1 MKSGIHKLILPA
13 LIMLAQV
20 AEAQTEAPAATK
32 SDSNWFVYGLAAL
45 ALLIVI
51 YIIVQVSENLMAI
64 EAKRLGADKSG
75 ANFSLFPQ
83 MRELFNAKQPG
94 YVGGEPLFTL
104 HKGFDINLEG
114 EAAPQINTKVK
125 ASTYAVLPANFRG
138 NSPIPKMEVEVGA
151 IVKAGDP
158 LFHDK
163 SQPDIKY
170 CAPVSGE
177 VIAINRGEKRAI
189 KEVVILADMDMQYR
203 EFKAPDLGKCTREE
217 LVRFLL
223 DSGVWPM
230 IRRRPFD
237 IIPDPT
243 EVPRDIFISTFDT
256 APLAPDLNFVVEG
269 KGAAFQKGLD
279 VLGHL
284 TSGKVFLGLDARGDN
299 PPSAVFTQA
308 TGVEKYWFRG
318 KHPAGNVGVQI
329 HHIKPINTGDSVWV
343 MGVQEVITLG
353 TLFTEG
359 RFDTARVIA
368 LTGAELE
375 APQYVKTYLGASISD
390 LVKGNLKGKHV
401 RIISGDVLTG
411 EHKAENGFLNYWD
424 DQVTVIEEGDYYE
437 LFGWLIPGSLRPSLS
452 RTYPN
457 FLIPGAKFKADSN
470 THGEKRAFVVTGQYE
485 EVLPM
490 DIYPQHLMKAILA
503 GNFEKM
509 EGLGILELSEEDI
522 ALCEFACT
530 SKQPLQ
536 HILRQGLDMMREQS

>member
-1 MKSGIHKLILPA
+1 MKSGIIKLVLPA
-13 LIMLAQV
+13 FLLLAQIGH
-20 AEAQTEAPAATK
+20 AQTPAPEK
-32 SDSNWFVYGLAAL
+32 SDSNWFVYGLAAIS
-45 ALLIVI
+45 LLIVI

-83 MRELFNAKQPG
+83 MRELFDTKRPAYLSGQ
-94 YVGGEPLFTL
+94 PLFSL
-104 HKGFDINLEG
+104 RRGFDIKLEG
-114 EAAPQINTKVK
+114 EAPSQINAKVK
-125 ASTYAVLPANFRG
+125 SATYALMPANFRG
-138 NSPIPKMEVEVGA
+138 IFPIPKMEVEVGS

-163 SQPDIKY
+163 SQPEIKY
-170 CAPVSGE
+170 AAPVSGE
-177 VIAINRGEKRAI
+177 IVAINRGEKRAI
-189 KEVVILADMDMQYR
+189 KEVVILADMDMKYR
-203 EFKAPDLGKCTREE
+203 EFKAPDPGKCTREE
-217 LVRFLL
+217 LVAFLL

-230 IRRRPFD
+230 IRQRPFD
-237 IIPDPT
+237 VTPAPED
-243 EVPRDIFISTFDT
+243 VPRDIFISTFDT

-269 KGAAFQKGLD
+269 RGEAFQKGLD
-279 VLGHL
+279 VLGKL
-284 TSGKVFLGLDARGDN
+284 TVGKVYLGLDARGDN

-308 TGVEKYWFRG
+308 AGVEKYWFRG
-318 KHPAGNVGVQI
+318 KHPAGNVGIQI
-329 HHIKPINTGDSVWV
+329 HHIKPINTGDKVWV

-359 RFDTARVIA
+359 RFDTTRVVA
-368 LTGAELE
+368 VTGAELE
-375 APQYVKTYLGASISD
+375 TPQYVKTHLGANLSD
-390 LVKGNLKGKHV
+390 LLKGNLKGKHV

-411 EHKAENGFLNYWD
+411 EHKAESAFLNYWD
-424 DQVTVIEEGDYYE
+424 DQVTVIEEGDYFE
-437 LFGWLIPGSLRPSLS
+437 LFGWLIPGSLRPTLS

-457 FLIPGAKFKADSN
+457 FLVPGAKFRADSN

-485 EVLPM
+485 QVLPM
-490 DIYPQHLMKAILA
+490 DLYPQHLMKAILA

-536 HILRQGLDMMREQS
+536 HILRQGLDMMSEQS

>member
-1 MKSGIHKLILPA
+1 MMKSGIIKLVLPA
-13 LIMLAQV
+13 FLLLAQIGH
-20 AEAQTEAPAATK
+20 AQTPAPEK
-32 SDSNWFVYGLAAL
+32 SDSNWFVYGLAAI

-83 MRELFNAKQPG
+83 MRELIDSKRPAYLSGQ
-94 YVGGEPLFTL
+94 PLFSL
-104 HKGFDINLEG
+104 RRGFDIKLEG
-114 EAAPQINTKVK
+114 EAPTQINSKVK
-125 ASTYAVLPANFRG
+125 STTYALTPANFRG
-138 NSPIPKMEVEVGA
+138 IFPIPKMEVEVGS

-170 CAPVSGE
+170 AAPVSGE
-177 VIAINRGEKRAI
+177 IVAINRGEKRAI
-189 KEVVILADMDMQYR
+189 KEVVILADMDMKYR

-217 LVRFLL
+217 LVAFLL

-230 IRRRPFD
+230 IRQRPFD
-237 IIPDPT
+237 VTPAPGD
-243 EVPRDIFISTFDT
+243 EPRDIFISTFDT

-269 KGAAFQKGLD
+269 RGEAFQKGLD
-279 VLGHL
+279 VLGKL
-284 TSGKVFLGLDARGDN
+284 TAGKVYLGLDARGDN
-299 PPSAVFTQA
+299 APSAVFTQA
-308 TGVEKYWFRG
+308 AGVEKYWFRG
-318 KHPAGNVGVQI
+318 KHPAGNVGIQI
-329 HHIKPINTGDSVWV
+329 HHIKPINTGDKVWV

-359 RFDTARVIA
+359 RFDTTRVVA
-368 LTGAELE
+368 LAGAELE
-375 APQYVKTYLGASISD
+375 TPQYVKTYLGASLSD
-390 LVKGNLKGKHV
+390 LLKGNLKGKHV

-411 EHKAENGFLNYWD
+411 EHKAESGFLNYWD
-424 DQVTVIEEGDYYE
+424 DQVTVIEEGDYFE
-437 LFGWLIPGSLRPSLS
+437 LFGWLIPGSLRPTLS

-457 FLIPGAKFKADSN
+457 FLMPGAKFRADSN

-485 EVLPM
+485 QVLPM
-490 DIYPQHLMKAILA
+490 DLYPQHLMKAILA

>member
-1 MKSGIHKLILPA
+1 MKSGIIKLVLPA
-13 LIMLAQV
+13 FLLLAQIGH
-20 AEAQTEAPAATK
+20 AQTPAPGK
-32 SDSNWFVYGLAAL
+32 SDSNWFVYGLAAI

-83 MRELFNAKQPG
+83 MRELFDTKRPAYLSGQ
-94 YVGGEPLFTL
+94 PLFSL
-104 HKGFDINLEG
+104 RRGFDIKLEG
-114 EAAPQINTKVK
+114 EAPAQINTKIK
-125 ASTYAVLPANFRG
+125 SATYALTPSNFRG
-138 NSPIPKMEVEVGA
+138 IFPIPKMEVEVGN

-163 SQPDIKY
+163 SQPGIKY
-170 CAPVSGE
+170 AAPVSGE
-177 VIAINRGEKRAI
+177 IIAINRGEKRAI
-189 KEVVILADMDMQYR
+189 KEVVILADMDMKYR
-203 EFKAPDLGKCTREE
+203 EYKAPDLGKCSREE
-217 LVRFLL
+217 LVAFLL

-230 IRRRPFD
+230 IRQRPFD
-237 IIPDPT
+237 VTPAPED
-243 EVPRDIFISTFDT
+243 EPRDIFISTFDT

-269 KGAAFQKGLD
+269 RGDAFQKGLD
-279 VLGHL
+279 VLGRL
-284 TSGKVFLGLDARGDN
+284 TGGKVYLGLDARGDN
-299 PPSAVFTQA
+299 PPSAVFSQA
-308 TGVEKYWFRG
+308 AGVEKYWFRG

-329 HHIKPINTGDSVWV
+329 HHIKPINSGDKVWV

-359 RFDTARVIA
+359 RFDATRVVA
-368 LTGAELE
+368 VTGAELE
-375 APQYVKTYLGASISD
+375 TPQYVKTYLGANLSD
-390 LVKGNLKGKHV
+390 LLKGNLKGKHV

-411 EHKAENGFLNYWD
+411 EHKAESAFLNYWD
-424 DQVTVIEEGDYYE
+424 DQVTVIEEGDYFE
-437 LFGWLIPGSLRPSLS
+437 LFGWLIPGSLRPTLS

-457 FLIPGAKFKADSN
+457 FLIPGAKFRADSN

-485 EVLPM
+485 QVLPM
-490 DIYPQHLMKAILA
+490 DLYPQHLMKAILA